1 MNPRAAAVAE
11 LQAGLGYVFTD
22 VDLLE
27 RALTHASAGEG
38 ARPRAH
44 NQRLEF
50 LGDRVLGL
58 VIAERVMRDHPSER
72 EGDMSARFHAMVDK
86 PACARAARRAGLGPA
101 LRIGKG
107 AGGQGL
113 RESENVLGDACEA
126 LLAAVF
132 LDGGLGAARGVVER
146 LWAEEL
152 TRPSRGY
159 AQSAKTRLSEWANKA
174 GVPHPVYRVL
184 DRQGPDHA
192 PEFTV
197 AVDLTDREPV
207 EGRGRNKLEAEQAA
221 AATLLQALS
230 A

>member
-1 MNPRAAAVAE
+1 MPSHAEAVTE
-11 LQAGLGYVFTD
+11 LQARIGYAFVD
-22 VDLLE
+22 ADLLE

-38 ARPRAH
+38 TRPRAH

-58 VIAERVMRDHPSER
+58 VVAERLMRDHPNSR
-72 EGDMSARFHAMVDK
+72 EGDMSARFHALVEK
-86 PACARAARRAGLGPA
+86 PACARAARRGAVGPA

-126 LLAAVF
+126 LLAAVY
-132 LDGGLGAARGVVER
+132 LDGGLDAARGVVER
-146 LWAEEL
+146 LWDEEL
-152 TRPSRGY
+152 RQPSRGY
-159 AQSAKTRLSEWANKA
+159 SQSAKTRLSEWASKA
-174 GVPHPVYRVL
+174 AVAHPIYSVVERL
-184 DRQGPDHA
+184 GPDHA
-192 PEFTV
+192 PEFVVSVTL
-197 AVDLTDREPV
+197 DGREPV

-221 AATLLQALS
+221 AAGLLERLS